1 MNVKEVFGLFIL
13 TELLKLDHEFF
24 QFYLD
29 FHDLFQGDGVQLE
42 MVFQQFEIS
51 LKNIGR
57 KIGVEITHMKN
68 AGQCFECFKFFLE
81 PFIEIDLIV
90 RMIIGVELGLDIFH
104 PNKDGKLEYFR
115 ILRSEEHTS

>member
-13 TELLKLDHEFF
+13 TELLKFDHEFF

-51 LKNIGR
+51 LENIGR

-81 PFIEIDLIV
+81 PFIEIDRKSTRLNSSHVAISYAV
-90 RMIIGVELGLDIFH
+90 FCLKKK
-104 PNKDGKLEYFR
+104 NKNSDKK
-115 ILRSEEHTS
+115 